1 MQKNVQKR
9 HNMKYIVMISLVASL
24 GGLLFGYDT
33 SVISGAIGPLKE
45 YFNLNATETGWAV
58 SNVVIGCIVGAFTSG
73 EIARKLGRKKTLIL
87 AALLFTI
94 SAIGSALADNFT
106 WFVIFRMI
114 GGLAVGIASAISPM
128 YISEVAPKDYRG
140 TATAMNSFAIVFGQI
155 LIFYINY
162 KLAQGM
168 AQEWLI
174 TLGWRYM
181 LGSEAIP
188 CILFL
193 IAVAFIPESPRWN
206 VMRGRE
212 DLALTTLSKISNP
225 THAQNLLT
233 EIRAS
238 IAKEDGQRQ
247 KQKLDF
253 SRNGAKFILLVG
265 IGIATIS
272 QLSGI
277 NVMMY
282 YAPVVLE
289 RVVGSAEE
297 ALFQTIWIGVGQLAG
312 VSIGFALFDKVGRL
326 PLMKTG
332 VLGSVLG
339 LLITSYAMYT
349 QNPSYL
355 ALVGMIAFMIFFGMS
370 WGVGMW
376 VLLGEIFPNYMRA
389 QGMAVAVAFVWIS
402 NFIISQG
409 FPMINENQ
417 YLVENFHGAF
427 PMWLFAGIGAL
438 GFLFL
443 QRCLPETKGV
453 SLEKMEALM
462 IAKRDGK
469 I

>member
-1 MQKNVQKR
+1 MQANKSNR
-9 HNMKYIVMISLVASL
+9 HNMKYIVMISTVASL

-45 YFNLNATETGWAV
+45 YFDLNPAETGWAV
-58 SNVVIGCIVGAFTSG
+58 SNVVIGCIIGAFGSG

-94 SAIGSALADNFT
+94 SAVGSALATNFI
-106 WFVIFRMI
+106 WFVIYRMI

-168 AQEWLI
+168 AREWLV

-193 IAVAFIPESPRWN
+193 IAVIFIPESPRWN
-206 VMRGRE
+206 VMRGRDE
-212 DLALTTLSKISNP
+212 LAFVTLSRISNP
-225 THAQNLLT
+225 IHAQHLLD
-233 EIRAS
+233 EIKIS
-238 IAKEDGQRQ
+238 IAREDGQRQ

-253 SRNGAKFILLVG
+253 KRDGTMFILMVG

-297 ALFQTIWIGVGQLAG
+297 ALFQTIWIGVGQLTG
-312 VSIGFALFDKVGRL
+312 VIIGFALFDKVGRL

-332 VLGSVLG
+332 VLGSVVG

-349 QNPSYL
+349 QNPGYL

-402 NFIISQG
+402 NFVISQD
-409 FPMINENQ
+409 FPMINEHQ
-417 YLVENFHGAF
+417 YLVERFHGAF
-427 PMWLFAGIGAL
+427 PMWLFAAIGFL

-453 SLEKMEALM
+453 SLEKMEEVML
-462 IAKRDGK
+462 AKRDGK